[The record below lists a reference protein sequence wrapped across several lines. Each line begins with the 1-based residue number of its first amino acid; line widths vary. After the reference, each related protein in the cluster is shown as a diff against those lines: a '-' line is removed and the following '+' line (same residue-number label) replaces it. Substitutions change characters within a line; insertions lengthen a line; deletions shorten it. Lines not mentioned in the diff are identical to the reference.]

1 MPDDASNRAQMF
13 REQARC
19 RRLADAVLDREVSRA
34 LLELAIE
41 FEEQAAVLD
50 ARWRCPLTQPWV
62 NQSSERSGAVFTH

>member
-34 LLELAIE
+34 LLELAVE

-50 ARWRCPLTQPWV
+50 AR
-62 NQSSERSGAVFTH
+62 

>member
-1 MPDDASNRAQMF
+1 MF

-34 LLELAIE
+34 LLELAVE

-50 ARWRCPLTQPWV
+50 AR
-62 NQSSERSGAVFTH
+62 